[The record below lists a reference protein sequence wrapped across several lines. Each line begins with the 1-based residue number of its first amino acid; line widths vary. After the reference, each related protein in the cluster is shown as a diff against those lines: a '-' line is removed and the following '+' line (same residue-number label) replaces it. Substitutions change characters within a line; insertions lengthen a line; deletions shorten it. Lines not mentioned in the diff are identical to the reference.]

1 MELVDVASFFDKVPA
16 RDPVSGRLLFK
27 CQVLAY
33 DESKRD
39 AYTAYRRIMS
49 THPDVV
55 IPVDRVISLYGS
67 TWLVGDNQIDG
78 WETEHRSKS
87 VLHRAKGIA
96 SIYRL
101 DGFLAGTPASQPWAD
116 LQWVQ
121 DKKELEVSSNVPQK
135 HAVVLPDVVDVRPLD
150 VVVLGDECIFVSA
163 VARHAS
169 GFTEAV
175 GIKQTWT
182 APSTVTVQ
190 TRTYSPTA
198 GGYTTGAATAV
209 QAARV
214 RWQELFAYE
223 DQMAERYQEGDHTWV
238 LPMAAN
244 VATSSEIVSGTEKYT
259 VLAVRTVNNCR
270 VVHARLK

>member
-16 RDPVSGRLLFK
+16 RDPVSGRLLFN

-49 THPDVV
+49 TNPDVV
-55 IPVDRVISLYGS
+55 IPSTRVISLYGS

-78 WETEHRSKS
+78 WDTLHRSKS
-87 VLHRAKGIA
+87 VLHRAKGVA

-101 DGFLAGTPASQPWAD
+101 DGFLAGTPAVQPWAD

-150 VVVLGDECIFVSA
+150 VVVLADECIFVSA
-163 VARHAS
+163 VSRHAS
-169 GFTEAV
+169 GFTEAT
-175 GIKQTWT
+175 GFKQLWT
-182 APSTVTVQ
+182 APTTLSVQ
-190 TRTYSPTA
+190 TRTYSPTT
-198 GGYTTGAATAV
+198 GGYTAGVTANFSAV
-209 QAARV
+209 RV
-214 RWQELFAYE
+214 RWQELFMYE

-244 VATSSEIVSGTEKYT
+244 VTTSSELVVGTERYT
-259 VLAVRTVNNCR
+259 VLAVRAVNNCR

>member
-16 RDPVSGRLLFK
+16 RDPVSGRLLFN
-27 CQVLAY
+27 CQVTAY

-55 IPVDRVISLYGS
+55 IPSTRVVSLYGS
-67 TWLVGDNQIDG
+67 TWLVGDNQVDG
-78 WETEHRSKS
+78 WDTLHRSKS
-87 VLHRAKGIA
+87 VLHRAKGVA

-121 DKKELEVSSNVPQK
+121 DKKELEVSSYVPQK

-150 VVVLGDECIFVSA
+150 IIVLADECVLVAS

-169 GFTEAV
+169 GFTEAL
-175 GIKQTWT
+175 GIKQEWI
-182 APSTVTVQ
+182 APASVTVQ
-190 TRTYSPTA
+190 TRTFSPTA
-198 GGYTTGAATAV
+198 GGYTAGAAAV
-209 QAARV
+209 VQGVRV

-244 VATSSEIVSGTEKYT
+244 VATSSEIVSGSDRYT
-259 VLAVRTVNNCR
+259 VMAVRTLNNCR